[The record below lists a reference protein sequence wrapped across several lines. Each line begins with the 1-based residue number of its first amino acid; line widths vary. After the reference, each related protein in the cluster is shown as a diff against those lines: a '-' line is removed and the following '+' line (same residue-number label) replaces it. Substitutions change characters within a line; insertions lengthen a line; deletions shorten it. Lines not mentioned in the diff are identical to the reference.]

1 MKEVERLRKL
11 LNADFSGCDCVV
23 RMRYTPTYRDG
34 RMTVRARPEE
44 PQAGRRKKRKARR
57 RKK

>member
-11 LNADFSGCDCVV
+11 LNTDFSGCDCVV

-34 RMTVRARPEE
+34 RMTVRARPGE
-44 PQAGRRKKRKARR
+44 PQAGRKKRKARR

>member
-11 LNADFSGCDCVV
+11 LNTDFSGCDCVV
-23 RMRYTPTYRDG
+23 RVRYTQTYRDG
-34 RMTVRARPEE
+34 RMTVRARPGEQ
-44 PQAGRRKKRKARR
+44 QAGRKKKRKARR